1 MYDIVLKTA
10 PQYNLTMFVFQH
22 LVIKMFQIPDI
33 YLVLKKFGGFILD
46 EIFWTEGKTILT
58 S

>member
-46 EIFWTEGKTILT
+46 EIF
-58 S
+58 